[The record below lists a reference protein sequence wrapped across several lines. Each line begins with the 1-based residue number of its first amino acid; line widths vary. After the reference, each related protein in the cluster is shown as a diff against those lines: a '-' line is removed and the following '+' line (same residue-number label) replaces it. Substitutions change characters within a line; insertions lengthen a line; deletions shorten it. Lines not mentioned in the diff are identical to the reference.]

1 MGTCTWLGF
10 LLSCNTLN
18 NYNLLTT
25 GWMNYLISNYL
36 FKHLSPVYNRFN
48 SITCFQHS
56 YTECLRKEKI
66 ILGSWIQK
74 WEWGGGGGPYVCRQ
88 SLLEF
93 CGNHSLSDRT
103 VSLVLF
109 AYVLLLSSHTKR
121 RFNIIRQIDD
131 WWEFA
136 LQSSICTLCVY
147 EALLERGGGL
157 YSEQ

>member
-74 WEWGGGGGPYVCRQ
+74 WEWGGGGGALMFGGSHCCNFLVTKFSLTVQCPLSFLHMCFYWAPIPKGDLTLLGKSMIDENLHYKVQFARYVSMRP
-88 SLLEF
+88 S
-93 CGNHSLSDRT
+93 
-103 VSLVLF
+103 
-109 AYVLLLSSHTKR
+109 
-121 RFNIIRQIDD
+121 
-131 WWEFA
+131 
-136 LQSSICTLCVY
+136 
-147 EALLERGGGL
+147 
-157 YSEQ
+157 